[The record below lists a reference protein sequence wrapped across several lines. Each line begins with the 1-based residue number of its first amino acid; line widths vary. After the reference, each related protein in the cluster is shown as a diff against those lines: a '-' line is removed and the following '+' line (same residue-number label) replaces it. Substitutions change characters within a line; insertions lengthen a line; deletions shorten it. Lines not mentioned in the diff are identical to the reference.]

1 MIFYFSGTGNSLD
14 VAQQMAEYCNDS
26 IVSIADEMKNGK
38 EVYEY
43 SLDEGE
49 AVGIVYPVYAWAPPL
64 MVTDFISK
72 LSIPNA
78 NKHYFYSIA
87 TCGDNIGNTMDVLN
101 KALVESNL
109 HLDSGFSV
117 IMPNN
122 YILMGDVDSKE
133 EASKRLKNAHEQI
146 QSISKIIRNR
156 KSKVFQIRKG
166 PVPFIFTSIIN
177 PLFNKFAMETKH
189 FYAEDT
195 CTACRLCEE
204 ICPTKNIIV
213 NGKPDWGHD
222 CTQCL
227 ACLHRCPEKAIQYGK
242 KTKARGRYV
251 NPCLL

>member
-14 VAQQMAEYCNDS
+14 VAQQMAEHCNDS

-43 SLDEGE
+43 CLDEGE

-78 NKHYFYSIA
+78 NERYFYSIA

-133 EASKRLKNAHEQI
+133 EASKRLENAHEQI
-146 QSISKIIRNR
+146 QSISKVVRNR
-156 KSKVFQIRKG
+156 EPKVFQIKKG
-166 PVPFIFTSIIN
+166 PAPFIFTGIIN
-177 PLFNKFAMETKH
+177 PLFNRFAMETKH

-195 CTACRLCEE
+195 CTGCGLCEE

-213 NGKPDWGHD
+213 NGKPAWGLD

-242 KTKARGRYV
+242 KTKAKGRYV